1 MVSKP
6 WLTRLARRQLRITSA
21 LMHEAELASGVQ
33 RQLLIQVAD
42 HGHGIAADIAQ
53 QLFTPFFS
61 TKSTG
66 MGMGLNIC
74 RTAIEF
80 HGGSLTFSNN
90 PEGGTTFS
98 FTLPLVA
105 PQPETLL
112 GEHYAARS

>member
-1 MVSKP
+1 
-6 WLTRLARRQLRITSA
+6 
-21 LMHEAELASGVQ
+21 
-33 RQLLIQVAD
+33 
-42 HGHGIAADIAQ
+42 
-53 QLFTPFFS
+53 
-61 TKSTG
+61 

-105 PQPETLL
+105 PQPEALL